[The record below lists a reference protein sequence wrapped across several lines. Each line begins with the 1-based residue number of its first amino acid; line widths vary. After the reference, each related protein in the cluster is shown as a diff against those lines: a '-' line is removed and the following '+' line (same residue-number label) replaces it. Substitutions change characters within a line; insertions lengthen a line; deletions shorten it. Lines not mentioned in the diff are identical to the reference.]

1 MGQLINNTALIT
13 GASRGIGRAIA
24 QRLSSESASLIL
36 IGRNKKD
43 LEETSA
49 LCSKAGASQ
58 VKCVELDLQNNQAID
73 EFCKSVLSDG
83 GIDLL
88 VNNAGEFTQ
97 GHALEGD
104 PDAWSKSMQ
113 LNLLVPMRL
122 TRWLAP
128 AMKEKESGIIINL
141 GSIAAIEGMSGA
153 GAYAATK
160 HGLRGWSLSCYQ
172 QLREYGI
179 KVVLINP
186 AFVDTDMTA
195 GVSVNR
201 EIMLKPDDIAE
212 AAMLAV
218 NSSQSCCPEEITLR
232 LTRKE

>member
-1 MGQLINNTALIT
+1 VGQLINKTALIT

-24 QRLSSESASLIL
+24 QRLSSDSASLIL
-36 IGRNKKD
+36 VGRNKKD
-43 LEETSA
+43 LEVTSA
-49 LCSKAGASQ
+49 LCSKTGASSIE
-58 VKCVELDLQNNQAID
+58 CFELDLQNNQAID

-83 GIDLL
+83 GVDLL
-88 VNNAGEFTQ
+88 INNAGDFTQ
-97 GHALEGD
+97 GHALDGD

-122 TRWLAP
+122 TRWFAP
-128 AMKEKESGIIINL
+128 AMKENESGIIINL
-141 GSIAAIEGMSGA
+141 GSIAALEGMTGV

-195 GVSVNR
+195 GVSINR
-201 EIMLKPDDIAE
+201 EIMIKPNNIAE
-212 AAMLAV
+212 AMMLAV
-218 NSSQSCCPEEITLR
+218 NSSQACCPEEITLR